1 MNNQRYYPCPYWTMN
16 SSEAGASFLLV
27 CFILAIP
34 ALPAGMFGWFIGEHM
49 IGNNFAKLGLMILFF
64 GLMYFFVLYIGNTK
78 GLWYAI
84 FVVFL
89 EYFIWDYSSM
99 IYHEKDALVMQ
110 KLIHALLEWGLHMQ

>member
-1 MNNQRYYPCPYWTMN
+1 MNNQRYYPGPYWTMN

-64 GLMYFFVLYIGNTK
+64 WIDVFFCSVYWEYQRFMVRYFCSLFRIFYLGL
-78 GLWYAI
+78 
-84 FVVFL
+84 
-89 EYFIWDYSSM
+89 
-99 IYHEKDALVMQ
+99 
-110 KLIHALLEWGLHMQ
+110 